1 MRTWERRRPAR
12 LRREAPV
19 LGTRVARPA
28 PPVNHSVRPS
38 SGARMERGHLARN
51 RRQRGRFDYS
61 RESDPRRRRIS
72 GCAGLPARIRPSGRN
87 LIQLAALAFLLGAT
101 AATAA
106 TTTSPLADAAER
118 LDTATLERLLASPPD
133 REAIN
138 ATQVDGMT
146 ALHWAVYH
154 DDAGLVRR
162 LLDAGADAS
171 AANRYGVVPLALAC
185 ANGAAATVEALL
197 AAGADPNAVLSGG
210 ETVFMTAA
218 RTGRIEVV
226 EALYE
231 AGADVHYREPR
242 RGQTALMWAAAEGN
256 LEVVELL
263 LEVGADPN
271 AVLDTGFTPLL
282 FAVREGR
289 IAVVD
294 ALLRV
299 GVDVNGATPLGAI
312 KRPRPLPGGRSVRPG
327 STPLLVA
334 VTNGHFE
341 LAARLLDAGA
351 DPDAAHSGYTAL
363 HMLARVRKPGAG
375 DNNPRPDGSGS
386 MDSLDFVRD
395 MTSHGADLE
404 ARMTTKAR
412 LNNTGFDELGATPFV
427 LAALVADADLMR
439 VLAELGAHPLTRTDD
454 GSTALMA
461 AAGLG
466 TRSPG
471 EDAGTGEEVLEA
483 VQTALDL
490 GADIDAVNANGET
503 PMHGAAYK
511 NLPRVVHL
519 LAEHG
524 ADIAIWNQRNKY
536 GWTPLSIARG
546 YRFGNFKPSPVTV
559 AAIETIMR
567 AEGLRPP
574 TEEEDGAVAVDIY
587 AKPAPKPEEGD
598 KAKKDDA
605 QKAPPPC

>member
-1 MRTWERRRPAR
+1 MRPAGR
-12 LRREAPV
+12 NPLWIVALV
-19 LGTRVARPA
+19 LG
-28 PPVNHSVRPS
+28 
-38 SGARMERGHLARN
+38 
-51 RRQRGRFDYS
+51 
-61 RESDPRRRRIS
+61 
-72 GCAGLPARIRPSGRN
+72 
-87 LIQLAALAFLLGAT
+87 LAAPT
-101 AATAA
+101 AATNA
-106 TTTSPLADAAER
+106 PLADAAEH
-118 LDTATLERLLASPPD
+118 LDTATIERLLAASPASD
-133 REAIN
+133 AIN
-138 ATQVDGMT
+138 AAQVDGMT

-154 DDAGLVRR
+154 DRGDLVRH

-171 AANRYGVVPLALAC
+171 AANRYGVIPLSLAC
-185 ANGAAATVEALL
+185 ANGNFEIVEALL
-197 AAGADPNAVLSGG
+197 AAGADPNAVLAGG

-218 RTGRIEVV
+218 RTGRIDVV

-231 AGADVHYREPR
+231 AGADVHYREPN

-271 AVLDTGFTPLL
+271 ATLDSGFTPLL

-289 IAVVD
+289 IGVME
-294 ALLRV
+294 ALLRA
-299 GVDVNGATPLGAI
+299 GVDVNAPTPGKAV
-312 KRPRPLPGGRSVRPG
+312 KRDRPLPGGRSVRPG

-351 DPDAAHSGYTAL
+351 DPNAAHSGYTAL

-386 MDSLDFVRD
+386 MDGLDFVRD
-395 MTSHGADLE
+395 MVGHGADLE
-404 ARMTTKAR
+404 ARMRVRAR
-412 LNNTGFDELGATPFV
+412 LNNTSYNELGATPFV

-439 VLAELGAHPLTRTDD
+439 TFVDLGADPLTRTDD

-471 EDAGTGEEVLEA
+471 EDAGTEEEVLEA
-483 VQTALDL
+483 VQLALDL
-490 GADIDAVNANGET
+490 GADINAINDNGET

-519 LAEHG
+519 LADSG
-524 ADIAIWNQRNKY
+524 ADIEVWNQHNKY
-536 GWTPLSIARG
+536 GWTPLTIARG

-559 AAIETIMR
+559 AAIETIMLG
-567 AEGLRPP
+567 EGVRPP
-574 TEEEDGAVAVDIY
+574 TEEEEDAKAVDIY
-587 AKPAPKPEEGD
+587 AKPAPKPPEPE
-598 KAKKDDA
+598 ARKDDT
-605 QKAPPPC
+605 KKPPAN

>member
-1 MRTWERRRPAR
+1 MN
-12 LRREAPV
+12 REKPRSATGCGIP
-19 LGTRVARPA
+19 R
-28 PPVNHSVRPS
+28 
-38 SGARMERGHLARN
+38 GAHGSAT
-51 RRQRGRFDYS
+51 
-61 RESDPRRRRIS
+61 
-72 GCAGLPARIRPSGRN
+72 GCAGVPAGIRPAGRN
-87 LIQLAALAFLLGAT
+87 LLWVAALVLFLTAPT
-101 AATAA
+101 AAA
-106 TTTSPLADAAER
+106 TNAPLADAAEH
-118 LDTATLERLLASPPD
+118 LDTATIERLLAASPASD
-133 REAIN
+133 AIN
-138 ATQVDGMT
+138 AAQVDGMT

-154 DDAGLVRR
+154 DRANLVRR

-171 AANRYGVVPLALAC
+171 ATNRYGVIPLSLAC
-185 ANGAAATVEALL
+185 ANGNFEIVEALL
-197 AAGADPNAVLSGG
+197 AAGADPNAVLAGG

-231 AGADVHYREPR
+231 AGADVQFREPK

-271 AVLDTGFTPLL
+271 ATLDSGFTPLL

-289 IAVVD
+289 IDVME
-294 ALLRV
+294 ALLRA
-299 GVDVNGATPLGAI
+299 GVDVNAPTPGKAV
-312 KRPRPLPGGRSVRPG
+312 KRDRPLPGGRSVRPG

-351 DPDAAHSGYTAL
+351 DPNAAHSGYTAL

-386 MDSLDFVRD
+386 MDGLDFVRD
-395 MTSHGADLE
+395 MVGHGADLE
-404 ARMTTKAR
+404 ARMRVRAR
-412 LNNTGFDELGATPFV
+412 LNNTSYNELGATPFV

-439 VLAELGAHPLTRTDD
+439 TFADLGADPLTRTDD

-471 EDAGTGEEVLEA
+471 EDAGTEEEVLEA
-483 VQTALDL
+483 VQLALDL
-490 GADIDAVNANGET
+490 GADINAVNDNGET

-519 LAEHG
+519 LADSG
-524 ADIAIWNQRNKY
+524 ADIEVWNQRNKY
-536 GWTPLSIARG
+536 GWTPLTIARG

-559 AAIETIMR
+559 AAIETIMLG
-567 AEGLRPP
+567 EGLRPP
-574 TEEEDGAVAVDIY
+574 TEEEEDAKAVDIY
-587 AKPAPKPEEGD
+587 AKPAPKPPEPE
-598 KAKKDDA
+598 AKKDET
-605 QKAPPPC
+605 KKPPAN

>member
-1 MRTWERRRPAR
+1 MRSFAVALLLAVPA
-12 LRREAPV
+12 
-19 LGTRVARPA
+19 
-28 PPVNHSVRPS
+28 
-38 SGARMERGHLARN
+38 
-51 RRQRGRFDYS
+51 
-61 RESDPRRRRIS
+61 
-72 GCAGLPARIRPSGRN
+72 
-87 LIQLAALAFLLGAT
+87 AA
-101 AATAA
+101 AATNA
-106 TTTSPLADAAER
+106 PLADAAEH
-118 LDTATLERLLASPPD
+118 LDTATLERLLAASPAPD
-133 REAIN
+133 EVN
-138 ATQVDGMT
+138 ASQVDGMT

-154 DDAGLVRR
+154 DRAELVQR

-171 AANRYGVVPLALAC
+171 AANRYGVIPLSLAC
-185 ANGAAATVEALL
+185 ANGNPEVVDSLL
-197 AAGADPNAVLSGG
+197 AADADPNALLPGG

-231 AGADVHYREPR
+231 AGADVHFREPK
-242 RGQTALMWAAAEGN
+242 RGQTALMWAVAEGN

-271 AVLDTGFTPLL
+271 ATLDSGFTPLL

-289 IAVVD
+289 IDVME
-294 ALLRV
+294 ALLRA
-299 GVDVNGATPLGAI
+299 GLDVNSVTPRKPV
-312 KRPRPLPGGRSVRPG
+312 KRDRPLPGGRSVRPG

-351 DPDAAHSGYTAL
+351 DPNAAHPGYTAL

-386 MDSLDFVRD
+386 MDGLDFVRD
-395 MTSHGADLE
+395 MVEHGADLE
-404 ARMTTKAR
+404 ARMTTRAR
-412 LNNTGFDELGATPFV
+412 LNNTSLNELGATPFI

-439 VLAELGAHPLTRTDD
+439 TLADLGADPLTRTDD

-471 EDAGTGEEVLEA
+471 EDAGTEEEVLEA
-483 VQTALDL
+483 VQLALDL

-519 LAEHG
+519 LADSG
-524 ADIAIWNQRNKY
+524 ADIEVWNQRNKY
-536 GWTPLSIARG
+536 GWTPLTIARG

-559 AAIETIMR
+559 AAVETIMLG
-567 AEGLRPP
+567 EGVRPP
-574 TEEEDGAVAVDIY
+574 TEEEEDAKAVDIY
-587 AKPAPKPEEGD
+587 AKPAPKPAPDE
-598 KAKKDDA
+598 AKKDEA
-605 QKAPPPC
+605 KKPPAN